1 MAQIYCKSEL
11 LLVWFVRKWRKIKG
25 SSKPF
30 FGKMKTGSANSRE
43 NVSFLRNLIEDP
55 LWEVEFG
62 ACLISI
68 SRFGR
73 KPKFF
78 FFLSVSVLLLMCL
91 FRSVLD
97 LFEKREVK
105 ILSKFVKLG

>member
-1 MAQIYCKSEL
+1 MEEN
-11 LLVWFVRKWRKIKG
+11 KG
-25 SSKPF
+25 KFETF

-55 LWEVEFG
+55 LWEVESG

-78 FFLSVSVLLLMCL
+78 FFVCICFTAYVS
-91 FRSVLD
+91 FS
-97 LFEKREVK
+97 
-105 ILSKFVKLG
+105 

>member
-73 KPKFF
+73 KPNFF
-78 FFLSVSVLLLMCL
+78 FFFVCICFTAYVS
-91 FRSVLD
+91 FS
-97 LFEKREVK
+97 
-105 ILSKFVKLG
+105 